1 MAEERSVS
9 RIDELRQQIDE
20 LDERLVRAAERARGV
35 RARDRPREEARG
47 LEVYQPSREA
57 EVLGHVAA
65 DQQGPLDNEA
75 MKRLFERIIDEA
87 RRLERIADEDADR
100 TSRHESVTS
109 TVQRGNMVV
118 VMQERATDE
127 QVQRVISQLV
137 EMGFDVHRST
147 GALRTV
153 IGAVGGNRVGDPRLL
168 EVLDG
173 VQEVLRITE
182 PYKLASRTFKP
193 ENSVVTIGDVRIGG
207 DEVIVMAGPCSAENE
222 EQVEAAAAAV
232 KRAGAKVLRGGAF
245 KPRSSPYSFQGLGE
259 EGLRMLRG
267 AADRHNLKLVSEVMD
282 ISQLELIQRYADIL
296 QVGARNMQ
304 NFTLLRE
311 LGHARTP
318 VLLKRGIS
326 ATIEEWLLSAEYI
339 LAGGNMNVMLC
350 ERGIRTFESYTRNTL
365 DISAIPVVRKLSH
378 LPILVDPSHGT
389 GLRDK
394 VAPMARA
401 AVAAGADGLLIEV
414 HHDPDHA
421 LSDGAQSLFPAQFD
435 RLMAELRIIAPAIGR
450 SICLEPVARSGW
462 GV

>member
-1 MAEERSVS
+1 
-9 RIDELRQQIDE
+9 
-20 LDERLVRAAERARGV
+20 
-35 RARDRPREEARG
+35 
-47 LEVYQPSREA
+47 
-57 EVLGHVAA
+57 
-65 DQQGPLDNEA
+65 
-75 MKRLFERIIDEA
+75 
-87 RRLERIADEDADR
+87 
-100 TSRHESVTS
+100 
-109 TVQRGNMVV
+109 MVV

-127 QVQRVISQLV
+127 QVQKVIAQLV

-153 IGAVGGNRVGDPRLL
+153 LGAVGGNRQFDPRLL

-182 PYKLASRTFKP
+182 PYKLASRTFKN
-193 ENSVVTIGDVRIGG
+193 ENTVVNVGDVRIGG
-207 DEVIVMAGPCSAENE
+207 DEVIVMAGPCSAESE

-232 KRAGAKVLRGGAF
+232 KRAGAKILRGGAF

-259 EGLRMLRG
+259 EGLRLLRA
-267 AADRHNLKLVSEVMD
+267 AADRHNLKLISEVMD
-282 ISQLELIQRYADIL
+282 LSQIELVEQYAHIL

-311 LGHARTP
+311 LGRTRTP
-318 VLLKRGIS
+318 IMLKRGIS

-365 DISAIPVVRKLSH
+365 DISAIPVIHKLSH
-378 LPILVDPSHGT
+378 LPIIADPSHGS
-389 GLRDK
+389 GRRDM
-394 VAPMARA
+394 VASMARA
-401 AVAAGADGLLIEV
+401 AVAAGADGLIIEV
-414 HHDPDHA
+414 HTDPDHA
-421 LSDGAQSLFPAQFD
+421 LSDGAQSLFPNQFD

-450 SICLEPVARSGW
+450 GICLEPVARRGW